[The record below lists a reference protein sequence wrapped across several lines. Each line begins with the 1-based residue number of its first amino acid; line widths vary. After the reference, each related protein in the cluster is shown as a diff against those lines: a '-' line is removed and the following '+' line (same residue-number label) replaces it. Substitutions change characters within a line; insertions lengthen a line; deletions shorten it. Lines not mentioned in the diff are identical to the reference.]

1 MTMAP
6 RTKFLLMLGFFA
18 APMLA
23 AWLAYFGWH
32 PDKHKNYGSLL
43 KVTPLTQTMG
53 TLADGTVFSL
63 DKLKGKW
70 LMAYVGPADCNQTCQ
85 EQLYY
90 MRQSRLVLGKDQ
102 DRVVRIWIL
111 SGENN
116 PDPVLLRAH
125 PGLSVWRPTQATFL
139 TQFPAKPLGAH
150 HIYVVDPL
158 GNLMMRFP
166 ENTDPKKLIKDM
178 KLLLKASQI
187 G

>member
-23 AWLAYFGWH
+23 AWVAYFGWH

-43 KVTPLTQTMG
+43 KVTPLAQSTG
-53 TLADGTVFSL
+53 TLTDGAAFSL
-63 DKLKGKW
+63 ERLKGKW
-70 LMAYVGPADCNQTCQ
+70 LMAYVGPAACNASCQ
-85 EQLYY
+85 KQLYY

-102 DRVVRIWIL
+102 DRVARVWIL
-111 SGENN
+111 SGKDN
-116 PDPVLLRAH
+116 PDPALLRTH
-125 PGLSVWRPTQATFL
+125 PGLYVWRPAQADFMA
-139 TQFPAKPLGAH
+139 QFPASHPSAQ

-166 ENTDPKKLIKDM
+166 ENVDPKKLIKDM

>member
-1 MTMAP
+1 MAP

-32 PDKHKNYGSLL
+32 PDKHKNYGNLL
-43 KVTPLTQTMG
+43 KVTPLTQTTG
-53 TLADGTVFSL
+53 TLVDGTSFSL
-63 DKLKGKW
+63 DALKGKW
-70 LMAYVGPADCNQTCQ
+70 SMAYVGAAACNEACQ
-85 EQLYY
+85 KQLYY

-102 DRVVRIWIL
+102 NRVARVWIL
-111 SGENN
+111 VDQNN
-116 PDPVLLRAH
+116 PDPALLRAH
-125 PGLSVWRPTQATFL
+125 PGLYVWRPSQAAFL
-139 TQFPAKPLGAH
+139 AQFPATHPGAQ

-166 ENTDPKKLIKDM
+166 ENTDPKKLIRDM

>member
-1 MTMAP
+1 MAP

-43 KVTPLTQTMG
+43 KVAPLTQTAG
-53 TLADGTVFSL
+53 TLVDGSSFSL
-63 DKLKGKW
+63 DALKGKW
-70 LMAYVGPADCNQTCQ
+70 LMVYVGPAACHDACQ
-85 EQLYY
+85 KQLYY
-90 MRQSRLVLGKDQ
+90 MRQSRLVMGKHQ
-102 DRVVRIWIL
+102 DRVARVWVL
-111 SGENN
+111 ADQAN
-116 PDPVLLRAH
+116 PPPTVLGAH
-125 PGLSVWRPTQATFL
+125 PGLTVWRPVQASFID
-139 TQFPAKPLGAH
+139 QFPAARAGAQ
-150 HIYVVDPL
+150 HIYLVDPL

-166 ENTDPKKLIKDM
+166 ENTDPKGLIKDM

>member
-1 MTMAP
+1 
-6 RTKFLLMLGFFA
+6 MLGFFA

-43 KVTPLTQTMG
+43 KVAPLTQTAG
-53 TLADGTVFSL
+53 TLVDGTRFSL
-63 DKLKGKW
+63 NAMKGKW
-70 LMAYVGPADCNQTCQ
+70 LMVYVGTAACNEACQ
-85 EQLYY
+85 KQLYY

-102 DRVVRIWIL
+102 DRVARVWVL
-111 SGENN
+111 VDQAK
-116 PDPVLLRAH
+116 PDPALLGAH
-125 PGLSVWRPTQATFL
+125 PGLTVWRPAQATFFA
-139 TQFPAKPLGAH
+139 QFPATRAGTH
-150 HIYVVDPL
+150 SIYVVDPL

-166 ENTDPKKLIKDM
+166 ENTDPKGLIKDM

>member
-1 MTMAP
+1 MTP

-43 KVTPLTQTMG
+43 KVTPLTQTTG
-53 TLADGTVFSL
+53 TLVDGTRYSL
-63 DKLKGKW
+63 DALKGKW
-70 LMAYVGPADCNQTCQ
+70 LMLYVGAAPCNDACQ
-85 EQLYY
+85 KQLYY

-102 DRVVRIWIL
+102 DRVARVWVL
-111 SGENN
+111 DGQAN

-125 PGLSVWRPTQATFL
+125 PGLYVWRPAQAVFL
-139 TQFPAKPLGAH
+139 DQFPATRPGAQ

-166 ENTDPKKLIKDM
+166 ENADPKKLIRDM
-178 KLLLKASQI
+178 KLLLKASQV

>member
-1 MTMAP
+1 MAP

-43 KVTPLTQTMG
+43 KVTPLTQTTG
-53 TLADGTVFSL
+53 TLVDGKSFSL
-63 DKLKGKW
+63 DSLKGKW
-70 LMAYVGPADCNQTCQ
+70 VMVYVGDAACNQVCQ
-85 EQLYY
+85 KQLYY

-102 DRVVRIWIL
+102 KRVARVWVL
-111 SGENN
+111 VGTQN
-116 PDPVLLRAH
+116 PDPALLHTH
-125 PGLSVWRPTQATFL
+125 PGLYVWRPSQTAFL
-139 TQFPAKPLGAH
+139 AQFPASQPNAH